1 MNFKIFFFTLLFIA
15 SSIYASDDIQLIKKE
30 NSDSN
35 TTLLVIGG
43 IHGNEPGG
51 YFAASI
57 LATHYNIKSKN
68 LWIIPNLN
76 KYSIMA
82 NRRGIH
88 GDMNRKFAGI
98 KKGDKD
104 KKIVDEVKKII
115 LSKNVSLVLN
125 LHDGHGFYRRDNQGT
140 IFNPTAWGQTCVIDQ
155 CNLKEEQEFGNLN
168 NIASTVKSNINT
180 KLIQKHHS
188 FNVKN
193 TKTKLGNRAMQHSL
207 TYFAIRNNKPAFA
220 IETSKNLSSLS
231 QKIYYQLIA
240 IEEYMKIMDISFTRN
255 FSLNTKSINKII
267 KEYGF
272 LSINSNFNLDLDN
285 IKKSLR
291 FVPIKLAGNR
301 FSFSNPL
308 GGIKKVK
315 GRYLVYIGNKK
326 ITTLKPQYFK
336 LSNNCQ
342 NKFDVIA
349 DGNKIS
355 VDKASSFF
363 VNDDFKIVKSKNY
376 RVNIIGYQGKK
387 HSDESNIKI
396 KRSDLQKRFSLDN
409 SDKAYRIEFYNK
421 NDFCFMS
428 TVNFK

>member
-1 MNFKIFFFTLLFIA
+1 MNLKIFFLTLLFIT
-15 SSIYASDDIQLIKKE
+15 SSIYASDNIQLIKKQ

-43 IHGNEPGG
+43 IHGNEPGA
-51 YFAASI
+51 YYAASI

-68 LWIIPNLN
+68 LWVIPNLN
-76 KYSIMA
+76 KKSIME

-88 GDMNRKFAGI
+88 GDMNRKFSGM

-104 KKIVDEVKKII
+104 KNIVNEVKKII

-125 LHDGHGFYRRDNQGT
+125 LHDGHGFYRKNYQGS
-140 IFNPTAWGQTCVIDQ
+140 IFNPAAWGQSCVIDQ
-155 CNLKEEQEFGNLN
+155 CTLEDEQEFGNLN

-193 TKTKLGNRAMQHSL
+193 TKTKNGDKAMQLSL
-207 TYFAIRNNKPAFA
+207 TYFAVTNNKPAFA
-220 IETSKNLSSLS
+220 IETSKNLSNLS
-231 QKIYYQLIA
+231 QKVYYQLIA
-240 IEEYMKIMDISFTRN
+240 IEEFMKIMNISFTRN
-255 FSLNTKSINKII
+255 FDLNIKNIKEII
-267 KEYGF
+267 KQYGF
-272 LSINSNFNLDLDN
+272 LTINDNIKLNLSN

-301 FSFSNPL
+301 FNFSNPL
-308 GGIKKVK
+308 GGIKKVRGK
-315 GRYLVYIGNKK
+315 YLVYIGSKK

-336 LSNNCQ
+336 VSNNCQ
-342 NKFDVIA
+342 EKFDVMV
-349 DGNKIS
+349 DGDKIS
-355 VDKASSFF
+355 VNKASSFF
-363 VNDDFKIVKSKNY
+363 VNDDFRILKSKNS

-387 HSDESNIKI
+387 HSDESNINI
-396 KRSDLQKRFSLDN
+396 ELNDLQKRFSLDKN
-409 SDKAYRIEFYNK
+409 NKVYRIEFYNK
-421 NDFCFMS
+421 NNFCFMS